1 MVQSMNIKM
10 ISAQHS
16 SNNGKN
22 YVTRKTWWHVIVLN
36 PVNNTTLKLTPRE
49 KIELEV
55 VHISL
60 KRDVSLQLKH
70 NNARFNH
77 SYNV

>member
-1 MVQSMNIKM
+1 MAKIKLPEKPGGM
-10 ISAQHS
+10 LLFWIQLIRT
-16 SNNGKN
+16 
-22 YVTRKTWWHVIVLN
+22 YRDLRK
-36 PVNNTTLKLTPRE
+36 

-77 SYNV
+77 SYNVWVDIQFLENAWEINRGVT